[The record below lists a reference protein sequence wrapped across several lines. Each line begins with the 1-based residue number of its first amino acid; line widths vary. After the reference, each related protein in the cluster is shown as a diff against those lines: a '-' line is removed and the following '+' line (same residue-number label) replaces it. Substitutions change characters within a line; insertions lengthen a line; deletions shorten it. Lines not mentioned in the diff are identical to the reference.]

1 MVGTLTY
8 GQSALSVEQLT
19 GQRQLGHQLKT
30 ENLPESSVK
39 LISELTEQL
48 TKKPMRDTR
57 KTRIKSNSMLSQRTF
72 HTQTHKALRQK
83 WSKKQNPSTES
94 HSAH

>member
-30 ENLPESSVK
+30 ENLPGIKHQAHIRVNRKINEEAK
-39 LISELTEQL
+39 ERHQKDKNQKQL
-48 TKKPMRDTR
+48 NAQPKNFPYTNR
-57 KTRIKSNSMLSQRTF
+57 
-72 HTQTHKALRQK
+72 
-83 WSKKQNPSTES
+83 
-94 HSAH
+94 